1 MTTGQPPKYPS
12 KADEDIWGWP
22 REEATGNLYLGNK
35 AKVEKKVIS
44 LLPGP
49 SCPKRGE
56 ETLPERPAIKG

>member
-12 KADEDIWGWP
+12 KADEDIWGWA

-44 LLPGP
+44 LLPVP
-49 SCPKRGE
+49 S
-56 ETLPERPAIKG
+56 LPPAG